1 MKEQNY
7 ILRSYE
13 VLRLFFTLKVTNLIT
28 YGMKYL
34 SHCSMLFYLYGV
46 CTVYDINLLDF
57 LAKNLNLM
65 GSGKIKIHIEKV

>member
-1 MKEQNY
+1 
-7 ILRSYE
+7 
-13 VLRLFFTLKVTNLIT
+13 
-28 YGMKYL
+28 
-34 SHCSMLFYLYGV
+34 MLFYLYGV